1 MLVLIQ
7 LVPGAKYISRD
18 AIHVLFQYYLHRSVG
33 CCWTL
38 EFNHSM
44 AKRHSDGGS
53 VLLELVTIESISL
66 KAVRNNVFWWVWFA
80 GTCGTEEISGCG
92 IELTILFLM

>member
-1 MLVLIQ
+1 MPTTIPTLMIKNVSIDTTCSWCQ
-7 LVPGAKYISRD
+7 VHIKD

-53 VLLELVTIESISL
+53 VLLELVTIERISL
-66 KAVRNNVFWWVWFA
+66 KAVMNNVFWWV
-80 GTCGTEEISGCG
+80 
-92 IELTILFLM
+92 